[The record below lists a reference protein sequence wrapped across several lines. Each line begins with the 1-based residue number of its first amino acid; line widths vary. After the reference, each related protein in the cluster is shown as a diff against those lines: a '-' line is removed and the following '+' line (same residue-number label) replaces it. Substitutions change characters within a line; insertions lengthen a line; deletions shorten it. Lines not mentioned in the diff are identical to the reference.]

1 MDGPMNAILA
11 TAVAT
16 MFALPAAAA
25 AQQGGGGGGGG
36 SPLAEALRADLQRS
50 QRNLVG
56 AAKAMPEQKF
66 GFKPTPAQMS
76 FGELVLH
83 VAGSNE
89 YMCSTISGAKR
100 PDEAKLQPTDAKDK
114 LVARLERS
122 FEYCSTALASV
133 DDSKLSETVPF
144 FGGRTISR
152 AGAMLDLAADWADHY
167 GAAAIYLRL
176 NGVLPPTARRGEG

>member
-1 MDGPMNAILA
+1 MNAILA

-16 MFALPAAAA
+16 LFALPVAAG
-25 AQQGGGGGGGG
+25 AQQGGN
-36 SPLAEALRADLQRS
+36 PLADALRADLQRS

-56 AAKAMPEQKF
+56 AAEAMPADKY

-76 FGELVLH
+76 FGQLVLH

-89 YMCSTISGAKR
+89 YMCSTISGAKQ
-100 PDEAKLQPTDAKDK
+100 PDEAKLQPTDSKDK
-114 LVARLERS
+114 LVARLKRS
-122 FEYCSTALASV
+122 FDYCGTALASV

-167 GAAAIYLRL
+167 GAAAVYLRL
-176 NGVLPPTARRGEG
+176 NGVLPPTAKRGEG